1 MVLAVFWSNYGFFG
15 GVSGIPKNLEGY
27 CLQLTWFL
35 NGIFAIL
42 IALEGVGGVLSLLFN
57 LFQGDILA
65 ILIVLG
71 KYSSNLMGHVVHF
84 YGCGVVFLQLNAFW
98 WGSLVISMNIV
109 QYFFWAILALLMLL
123 EGCFRNLMSFEL
135 EFVHFNEFSY
145 SVNEFFVGIL
155 AILMVLDENFSNLT
169 GLDGAVRP
177 F

>member
-98 WGSLVISMNIV
+98 WGSLVISMNFV
-109 QYFFWAILALLMLL
+109 QY
-123 EGCFRNLMSFEL
+123 SFL
-135 EFVHFNEFSY
+135 GHFGPFNAFGGMFSQFNEFWI
-145 SVNEFFVGIL
+145 GIC
-155 AILMVLDENFSNLT
+155 
-169 GLDGAVRP
+169 P

>member
-1 MVLAVFWSNYGFFG
+1 
-15 GVSGIPKNLEGY
+15 
-27 CLQLTWFL
+27 
-35 NGIFAIL
+35 
-42 IALEGVGGVLSLLFN
+42 
-57 LFQGDILA
+57 
-65 ILIVLG
+65 
-71 KYSSNLMGHVVHF
+71 
-84 YGCGVVFLQLNAFW
+84 
-98 WGSLVISMNIV
+98 MNIV

-169 GLDGAVRP
+169 GLEGAVRP